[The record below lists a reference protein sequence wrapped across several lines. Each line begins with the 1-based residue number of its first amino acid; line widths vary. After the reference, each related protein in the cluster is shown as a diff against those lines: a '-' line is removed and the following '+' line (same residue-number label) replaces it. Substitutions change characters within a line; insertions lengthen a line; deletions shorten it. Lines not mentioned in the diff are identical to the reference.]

1 MNEKKELRK
10 LVFLLIFLNNI
21 GIFSKL
27 LWPFVEEYLLVLT
40 NSDFELIPILWKYLL
55 KLESANKGFC
65 MFDLGNR
72 FYVWFITEEGNWFQT
87 IRRNNSN
94 TVFWSQPPASLKKK
108 YFVIIDFPGN
118 SWNSWLFVCSQN
130 FVKHKKNFYANLIWN
145 FSKKYTWLAIFED
158 FTVTKRIFSH
168 SGRFSIAKLCQ
179 FSSKS

>member
-1 MNEKKELRK
+1 MKKKELRK

-72 FYVWFITEEGNWFQT
+72 FCV
-87 IRRNNSN
+87 
-94 TVFWSQPPASLKKK
+94 
-108 YFVIIDFPGN
+108 
-118 SWNSWLFVCSQN
+118 
-130 FVKHKKNFYANLIWN
+130 
-145 FSKKYTWLAIFED
+145 
-158 FTVTKRIFSH
+158 
-168 SGRFSIAKLCQ
+168 
-179 FSSKS
+179 

>member
-1 MNEKKELRK
+1 MIEQIFVFFWKIYFTIWTQTNHNIKSNQSRFYDNLLTVFMNEKKELRK

-72 FYVWFITEEGNWFQT
+72 FCVWFITEEGNWFQT

-94 TVFWSQPPASLKKK
+94 TVFWHCL
-108 YFVIIDFPGN
+108 IGPG
-118 SWNSWLFVCSQN
+118 LF
-130 FVKHKKNFYANLIWN
+130 
-145 FSKKYTWLAIFED
+145 
-158 FTVTKRIFSH
+158 
-168 SGRFSIAKLCQ
+168 
-179 FSSKS
+179 

>member
-72 FYVWFITEEGNWFQT
+72 FCVWFITEEGNWFQT

-94 TVFWSQPPASLKKK
+94 TVFWHCLIGPGLFLKKIYIFCFNLFPRK
-108 YFVIIDFPGN
+108 LPILDFLYF
-118 SWNSWLFVCSQN
+118 
-130 FVKHKKNFYANLIWN
+130 
-145 FSKKYTWLAIFED
+145 
-158 FTVTKRIFSH
+158 TKLLLSTRKTFM
-168 SGRFSIAKLCQ
+168 Q
-179 FSSKS
+179 T